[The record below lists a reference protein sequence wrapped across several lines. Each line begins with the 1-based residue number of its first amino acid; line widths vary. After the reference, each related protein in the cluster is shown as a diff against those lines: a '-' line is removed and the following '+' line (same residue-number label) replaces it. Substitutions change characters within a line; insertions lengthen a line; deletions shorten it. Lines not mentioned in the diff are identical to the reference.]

1 MIVVV
6 IRTIILYIAVL
17 IALRVMGK
25 GELSEMN
32 SFELVITLMI
42 AEVAAL
48 PMEDNRVPITYGIA
62 AITGLMF
69 IQMVV
74 SYISVKSTKGREII
88 SGKPTILIR
97 KGKIDEKSLRKE
109 RLGIDELLEQL
120 RLQGYFNLREVQYA
134 ILETDGDLSVVPT
147 PSSYDNNSE
156 NQSKDFK
163 HLPVMLVLDGKIL
176 KENLKIINK
185 DENWLLNTLKKKGI
199 YDFKSTFVCI
209 LDENDN
215 IYAQIKQKEE

>member
-1 MIVVV
+1 MIVVLV
-6 IRTIILYIAVL
+6 RTIILYIAVL

-32 SFELVITLMI
+32 PFELVITLMI
-42 AEVAAL
+42 AEVAAF
-48 PMEDNRVPITYGIA
+48 PMEDNKVPITYGIA

-69 IQMVV
+69 IQMIV

-97 KGKIDEKSLRKE
+97 KGILDEKSMRKE

-134 ILETDGDLSVVPT
+134 ILETDGDLSVVPA
-147 PSSYDNNSE
+147 PGLSSDDE
-156 NQSKDFK
+156 DQSKDFK
-163 HLPVMLVLDGKIL
+163 HLPIMLILDGTIL
-176 KENLKIINK
+176 KENLAMINK
-185 DENWLLNTLKKKGI
+185 DQQWLLNKLKKKGI
-199 YDFKSTFVCI
+199 SDFKSTFICI
-209 LDENDN
+209 LDEDDN
-215 IYAQIKQKEE
+215 IYAQIKQKKE

>member
-1 MIVVV
+1 MIVVLV
-6 IRTIILYIAVL
+6 RTIILYIAVL

-32 SFELVITLMI
+32 PFELVITLMI
-42 AEVAAL
+42 AEVAAF
-48 PMEDNRVPITYGIA
+48 PMEDNKVPITYGIA

-69 IQMVV
+69 IQMIV

-97 KGKIDEKSLRKE
+97 KGKLDEKAMRKE

-134 ILETDGDLSVVPT
+134 ILETDGDLSVVPA
-147 PSSYDNNSE
+147 PELHSE
-156 NQSKDFK
+156 DEDQSKDFK
-163 HLPVMLVLDGKIL
+163 HLPIMLVLDGKVL
-176 KENLKIINK
+176 KENLKMINK
-185 DENWLLNTLKKKGI
+185 DEHWILNELKKKGI
-199 YDFKSTFVCI
+199 NDFKSTFICI
-209 LDENDN
+209 LDEDDN
-215 IYAQIKQKEE
+215 IYAQIKQKEG